1 LKTAAPENSR
11 FSNHELRRWIELGWL
26 IVEPD
31 SGDISDINL
40 ARAHFILDLKQD
52 FGVNDEGV
60 DVILHL
66 IDQMHSLRRTLQ
78 GAQKRFGAQ
87 LAVTY
92 CNAARGVPPMCRRHL
107 GEPMTIRA

>member
-78 GAQKRFGAQ
+78 GALKKDLERS
-87 LAVTY
+87 
-92 CNAARGVPPMCRRHL
+92 
-107 GEPMTIRA
+107 